1 MGSSKKIAQ
10 GVFWTTFFNLVNGAY
25 GFISVPILIAY
36 FGKSNYGLIGIAI
49 SINVYLRLMDLG
61 FNSTNVRFFSNWLA
75 KKDFLNVNR
84 LFQTSLAFYGTIGLL
99 NGAIL
104 LIISCFS
111 DPIFNLAYEQDA
123 ILKHLLYILAISA
136 IISWFTSCFDQL
148 IKAHEYVGWLQK
160 ISLLP
165 KLCQLIILGITVWGR
180 LSIEQYYAL
189 TAFSMFVI
197 IPFAVYK
204 IRKIAPYVSF
214 MPHIDSKI
222 LKTILPYCLNIF
234 SFSLFQF
241 SLYNLRPVFLGI
253 QGTVESV
260 ADFRILNGIISIVLM
275 LGGAFTGVILPSA
288 SKVVA
293 LGDKTAQDR
302 IAYDGTKYI
311 SIILCFCS
319 FGMMSVSKEMLQIY
333 VGPEYLYLDIWL
345 LIWLLITTLSHNQA
359 ISSLILSGSDIR
371 AITYSTAVASII
383 GLILCWFLVPYLG
396 VGGTVIGFGVYNLI
410 QILFYYLYYWPKM
423 NIDSF
428 RVFKSSFIPGVA
440 IGAIAMLLVKYGI
453 KYVLWIDND
462 WIKFFTEGTAF
473 TLFYVM
479 MVYFFVLNKSDKV
492 FFLKLIKRNNRN
504 VN

>member
-10 GVFWTTFFNLVNGAY
+10 GIFWTTFFNLVNGVY
-25 GFISVPILIAY
+25 GFISVPILITY
-36 FGKSNYGLIGIAI
+36 FGKSDYGLIGIAI
-49 SINVYLRLMDLG
+49 SINIYLRLMDLG

-75 KKDFLNVNR
+75 KKDFSNVNR

-111 DPIFNLAYEQDA
+111 DQIFNLADGQDA
-123 ILKHLLYILAISA
+123 LLKHLLYILAISA

-214 MPHIDSKI
+214 MPHIDGKI

-293 LGDKTAQDR
+293 LGDKMAQDR

-333 VGPEYLYLDIWL
+333 VGSEYLYLDSWLIVWL
-345 LIWLLITTLSHNQA
+345 LIILLSHNQA
-359 ISSLILSGSDIR
+359 VSSLILSGSDIR
-371 AITYSTAVASII
+371 PITYSTTVASIV
-383 GLILCWFLVPYLG
+383 GLLLCWFLIPSWG

-440 IGAIAMLLVKYGI
+440 TGAIAMLSVKYGAE
-453 KYVLWIDND
+453 YVLWFNNG
-462 WIKFFTEGTAF
+462 WIEFFTEGTAF
-473 TLFYVM
+473 TLLYVM

-492 FFLKLIKRNNRN
+492 FFLKLIKRNN
-504 VN
+504 